1 MTDLADS
8 VDGLKRIMARPG
20 TFASLFPETTDDD
33 LADTMVDGLAHA
45 QLDGLLND
53 YIYDDVAG
61 EVGPD
66 LTPAQIALVT
76 MYAGATLLRAEL
88 LNRKTHRRYEAS
100 GAVFEEDQA
109 TNILRDLLKGLEGRI
124 NAIIAVASDVGAGAA
139 FYMADAYF
147 IRATTTYGLDYDPVG
162 W

>member
-8 VDGLKRIMARPG
+8 VDSLKRIMARPG
-20 TFASLFPETTDDD
+20 MFASLFPETTDTD
-33 LADTMVDGLAHA
+33 LADTMVDGLANA
-45 QLDGLLND
+45 QLDGLLTT
-53 YIYDDVAG
+53 YTYDDVAG

-76 MYAGATLLRAEL
+76 MYAGAILLRAEL
-88 LNRKTHRRYEAS
+88 FNRKLHRRYEAS

-109 TNILRDLLKGLEGRI
+109 TNVLRDLLKGLEGRI
-124 NAIIAVASDVGAGAA
+124 KAIVEVTSDAGAGAA
-139 FYMADAYF
+139 FYMADAYV
-147 IRATTTYGLDYDPVG
+147 IRAIGGYHYDPVG